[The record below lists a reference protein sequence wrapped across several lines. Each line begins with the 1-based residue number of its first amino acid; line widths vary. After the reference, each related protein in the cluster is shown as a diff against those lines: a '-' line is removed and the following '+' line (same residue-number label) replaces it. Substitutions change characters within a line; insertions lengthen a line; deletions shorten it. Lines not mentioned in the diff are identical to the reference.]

1 MQFLIGSIKKDKQM
15 EALVDKLCNRFAGG
29 NDVRQWEYISYC
41 LSQLTYTEKGLKKL
55 IDNFKMFEH
64 ALSEDSVMN
73 HFRSVIAKSNGI
85 FGVAVY

>member
-1 MQFLIGSIKKDKQM
+1 MFDSFV
-15 EALVDKLCNRFAGG
+15 ACVS
-29 NDVRQWEYISYC
+29 DVRQWEYISYC

-73 HFRSVIAKSNGI
+73 HFRSVIAKVGCIAWMAAYASYFVEQRSNL
-85 FGVAVY
+85 